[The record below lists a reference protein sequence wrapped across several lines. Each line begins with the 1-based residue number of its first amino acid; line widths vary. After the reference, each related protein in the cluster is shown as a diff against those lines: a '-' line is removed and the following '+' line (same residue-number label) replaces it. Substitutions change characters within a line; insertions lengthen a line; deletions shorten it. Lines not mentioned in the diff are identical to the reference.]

1 MVVAEIWLID
11 FLLRSPMFSTTYMG
25 LIGKCVLAAVLMA
38 GMQFII
44 FRRSEELQAV
54 YIYAA
59 KALYIIWTKAKNK
72 GGAI

>member
-38 GMQFII
+38 GMQLII
-44 FRRSEELQAV
+44 FRRSEEFQAV
-54 YIYAA
+54 YIYAGEI
-59 KALYIIWTKAKNK
+59 KNIIRNK
-72 GGAI
+72 FRARKDRC

>member
-1 MVVAEIWLID
+1 MVVAEIWLND

-38 GMQFII
+38 GMQLII

-54 YIYAA
+54 YIYAGEI
-59 KALYIIWTKAKNK
+59 KNIIRNK
-72 GGAI
+72 FRARKDRC